1 MNTFP
6 SIMVNT
12 RVLKNGVIK
21 IPELKNR
28 YNQDVQVV
36 VVFKQNMTDENSNA
50 FDFKAYKKR
59 ILKVSTWTEEEVK
72 IFSENEKLFNEWKI
86 ESF

>member
-1 MNTFP
+1 M
-6 SIMVNT
+6 
-12 RVLKNGVIK
+12 
-21 IPELKNR
+21 
-28 YNQDVQVV
+28 